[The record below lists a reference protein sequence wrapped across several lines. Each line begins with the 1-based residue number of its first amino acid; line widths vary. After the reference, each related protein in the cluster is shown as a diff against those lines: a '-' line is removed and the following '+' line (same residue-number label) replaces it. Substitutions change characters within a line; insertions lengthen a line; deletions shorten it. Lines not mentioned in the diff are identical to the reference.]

1 MEIMLQTYIPDILPT
16 EISSISDNNTEV
28 TTSDNELPAALLLVS
43 PVMCAETKTPSWK
56 ENAKHD
62 MVGPKLFKKVFKEYF
77 GTTDPLSTDVRLIA
91 MTHMQDGFEQFIP
104 KNAMV
109 IVGSKEA
116 MRDDITEM
124 ALRVVK
130 NSDINGH
137 LVSEDY
143 AHDWYVIRDTVK
155 DKSALKRCDALF
167 AEFVVNALKD
177 AQLNANGDGKLSDS
191 TSADTDKQHP
201 SLPVKFTR
209 NGITMSFS
217 KTSMQEILGNIQSAG
232 VSKQGIAKT
241 LDSLAKMTT
250 DASTNYPRVSV

>member
-1 MEIMLQTYIPDILPT
+1 M
-16 EISSISDNNTEV
+16 
-28 TTSDNELPAALLLVS
+28 
-43 PVMCAETKTPSWK
+43 
-56 ENAKHD
+56 
-62 MVGPKLFKKVFKEYF
+62 
-77 GTTDPLSTDVRLIA
+77 
-91 MTHMQDGFEQFIP
+91 
-104 KNAMV
+104 
-109 IVGSKEA
+109 
-116 MRDDITEM
+116 
-124 ALRVVK
+124 
-130 NSDINGH
+130 
-137 LVSEDY
+137 
-143 AHDWYVIRDTVK
+143 K